1 MQMLQNLWFQVQLT
15 LRLLQDPRVP
25 VWKKAI
31 PMLGVLYV
39 LSPLDLIPDFVL
51 VLGQLDDIGI
61 ALLAMRLFESSVD
74 HKIVSE
80 HRNALKRKNGAK
92 FQLPKLF

>member
-1 MQMLQNLWFQVQLT
+1 MQMLQDLWLRVQLT
-15 LRLLQDPRVP
+15 FRLLQDPRVP

-31 PMLGVLYV
+31 PMLGIVYV
-39 LSPLDLIPDFVL
+39 LSPLDLVPGFIL

-61 ALLAMRLFESSVD
+61 MLLAMRVFESSVD
-74 HKIVSE
+74 PKIVNE
-80 HRNALKRKNGAK
+80 HRNALKRKNGDR